1 MTTQTKAL
9 DEYFLIVAFTLLLN
23 RVHVF
28 ANFMLHLDRETWQY
42 YAPKGSHTCLYI
54 NYSAQRGRKHRS
66 HAQNYQMLWS
76 NITLSFFSQTPKQL
90 NKEYKRRIKELN
102 YTYNTYS
109 AFAYDAVWSI
119 ALMLDQSEA
128 LLQKRNSSL
137 KELAFGNKEA
147 SEIFVRLLNRTNFP
161 GMSVSPV
168 IHIRKFYFNC
178 NNFKYVF
185 NSICIY
191 YCTTCRI
198 FRKVLISMEFLFFF
212 MIIQKM
218 TKLPVRTL

>member
-1 MTTQTKAL
+1 MFLQILCYIWTEKHGSTTRLKGHTLVFILITQLNEVGNIDHMLKTTKCY
-9 DEYFLIVAFTLLLN
+9 D
-23 RVHVF
+23 
-28 ANFMLHLDRETWQY
+28 
-42 YAPKGSHTCLYI
+42 P
-54 NYSAQRGRKHRS
+54 
-66 HAQNYQMLWS
+66 
-76 NITLSFFSQTPKQL
+76 NITLSFLPQTPKQL

-178 NNFKYVF
+178 NNFKYFF

-218 TKLPVRTL
+218 SKLPVRTL